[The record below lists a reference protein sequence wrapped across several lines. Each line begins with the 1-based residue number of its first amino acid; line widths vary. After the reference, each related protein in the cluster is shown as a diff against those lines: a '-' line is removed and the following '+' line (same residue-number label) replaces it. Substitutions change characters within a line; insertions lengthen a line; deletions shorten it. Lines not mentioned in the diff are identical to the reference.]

1 MIARI
6 LMVTGLLVS
15 MAAQADAGP
24 FGRFG
29 RSSNCSSGS
38 CSSGCSSSGCSTGS
52 SCGVGGSPVTFSD
65 VRPDSVTS
73 VQAVRVVKQTQV
85 AKVVSPSGLKWDVA
99 PSRLAKATTWTVA
112 NLPPLEKST
121 SSLANLP
128 ALESP
133 TRHTR
138 NIGDL
143 AQSLPALR

>member
-1 MIARI
+1 MTSRVLMIVA
-6 LMVTGLLVS
+6 LLVS
-15 MAAQADAGP
+15 MASQADAGP

-29 RSSNCSSGS
+29 RSSNCSSG
-38 CSSGCSSSGCSTGS
+38 GCDSSGCSTGS

-73 VQAVRVVKQTQV
+73 VQAVVVKPTLV
-85 AKVVSPSGLKWDVA
+85 AKAVSPSGLKWDVA
-99 PSRLAKATTWTVA
+99 PSRIQAKQAWTVA
-112 NLPPLEKST
+112 NLPPLEKQT

>member
-1 MIARI
+1 MTSRI
-6 LMVTGLLVS
+6 LVIVSLVVCMVS
-15 MAAQADAGP
+15 QADAGP

-29 RSSNCSSGS
+29 RNSGGNCSSGS
-38 CSSGCSSSGCSTGS
+38 CDSSGCSTGS
-52 SCGVGGSPVTFSD
+52 SCGVGGNPVTFSD

-73 VQAVRVVKQTQV
+73 TSARATRVETVKPVQV
-85 AKVVSPSGLKWDVA
+85 AKVVSPSGLKWDRVVTNT
-99 PSRLAKATTWTVA
+99 RTLTVA
-112 NLPPLEKST
+112 NLPPLEKQT

-133 TRHTR
+133 TRHSV